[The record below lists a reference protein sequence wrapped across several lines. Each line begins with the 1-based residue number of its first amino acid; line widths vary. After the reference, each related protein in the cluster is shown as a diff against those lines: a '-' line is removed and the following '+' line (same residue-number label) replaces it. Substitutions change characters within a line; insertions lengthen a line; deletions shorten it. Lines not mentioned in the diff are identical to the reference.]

1 MSNAM
6 MGPVLAQVGLTLFT
20 LLVLYARRIPAMV
33 AAKPTNEM
41 MQDKKAVQSL
51 PAPARFAAENY
62 NHQFEA
68 PVLFYVMCLG
78 AMVAGLA
85 SEAALMLAWAYVA
98 LRVVHT
104 SIHITYNRVMH
115 RFLVFLTSSI
125 VLIALFGVL
134 AMQYWGA

>member
-6 MGPVLAQVGLTLFT
+6 MGPILAQVGLTLVT
-20 LLVLYARRIPAMV
+20 LLILYARRIPAMV
-33 AAKPTNEM
+33 AVKPTNET
-41 MQDKKAVQSL
+41 MQDKKSLQAL

-68 PVLFYVMCLG
+68 PVLFYVMCIG

-85 SEAALMLAWAYVA
+85 NEASLMLAWVYVA
-98 LRVVHT
+98 LRALHT
-104 SIHITYNRVMH
+104 AIHITYNRVMH
-115 RFLVFLTSSI
+115 RFMVFLTSSI
-125 VLIALFGVL
+125 VLIAMFGVL